1 MRAILLDLD
10 DTLLDDRHA
19 TQTALDE
26 FMTFHAEALPGVSRD
41 HMLALWR
48 SIAARHWLRYES
60 GEITFVEQRRERV
73 REFLRRPLTEEEAD
87 EAYRP
92 YGEAYAASWR
102 LLPGVTEFLA
112 TMRHVPKVIVTNG
125 EREQQ
130 LRKLRV
136 TGLSEHVVGV
146 VTPADCGQW
155 KPHPTIFLTALR
167 LLGVEPG
174 ECLMIGDDPVR
185 DIEPAKRLGMRC
197 LLVEAGYAERSFSNV
212 AREEEKR

>member
-10 DTLLDDRHA
+10 DTLLDDRSA
-19 TQTALDE
+19 TQSALDA
-26 FMTFHAEALPGVSRD
+26 FMTFHAGALPGVSRD
-41 HMLALWR
+41 DMLGLWR

-60 GEITFVEQRRERV
+60 GEITFVEQRRHRV
-73 REFLRRPLTEEEAD
+73 REFLQQPLTDEEAD

-92 YGEAYAASWR
+92 YGDIYACSWR
-102 LLPGVTEFLA
+102 LLPGVAEFFDA
-112 TMRHVPKVIVTNG
+112 MRHVPKVVVTNG

-130 LRKLRV
+130 LRKLRA

-146 VTPADCGQW
+146 VTPADCGHW
-155 KPHPTIFLTALR
+155 KPHPTIFLMALR
-167 LLGVEPG
+167 LLGFEPG

-197 LLVEAGYAERSFSNV
+197 LLVQAGYAERLFSSV